1 MRKIKLLATVLR
13 ITGVIILCLA
23 LVLSLYGIATSA
35 KSWKTMNTYMGKNK
49 VEMGFA
55 DRMRFDHELYTVM
68 NKLAW
73 QWKSDDETLKA
84 NPGQKNEIEA
94 GHKQA
99 VVDAFL
105 YLNDRVVSQREENSA
120 AEMKKALNSYRDAAY
135 AKTLL
140 ERCEVINSNSAD
152 QELKKIYEKINS
164 MSKPPKGK
172 ALNVDYTQQCR
183 DFYDTLVQEHGEEAV
198 GSFVEFSNTLLSMF
212 TEYKNNKGVNIIDKY
227 LVADFSYEKYQQE
240 LVVTRATE
248 MTEDSE
254 NLVQQFSVLLAEVC
268 NGNEADFE
276 AFYVN
281 ARNTFIEMYPQQE
294 VPSLARFTC
303 CLHKLLTNEK
313 AKFFGSYEE
322 LVTALAEEAKAYEAA
337 GFDVFLSST
346 FVPELLTDTE
356 GRKEVRFGESKT
368 FPSRVSIPSVLWFLV
383 ASVWYLWF
391 LGIVLIILSIV
402 VNVILNRY
410 VLKKCKA
417 KKQEEMT
424 DDSDVLLKVEHVK
437 QYFRSKGYVNK
448 AVDDVSFEI
457 RKGEVFGLV
466 GESGC
471 GKTTTGRTIINLY
484 DPTDGDVYFK
494 GQRISTTEKGLSTLL
509 KQLKNDYKQA
519 VRA

>member
-152 QELKKIYEKINS
+152 QELNKIYEKINS

-172 ALNVDYTQQCR
+172 A
-183 DFYDTLVQEHGEEAV
+183 
-198 GSFVEFSNTLLSMF
+198 
-212 TEYKNNKGVNIIDKY
+212 
-227 LVADFSYEKYQQE
+227 
-240 LVVTRATE
+240 
-248 MTEDSE
+248 
-254 NLVQQFSVLLAEVC
+254 
-268 NGNEADFE
+268 
-276 AFYVN
+276 
-281 ARNTFIEMYPQQE
+281 
-294 VPSLARFTC
+294 
-303 CLHKLLTNEK
+303 
-313 AKFFGSYEE
+313 
-322 LVTALAEEAKAYEAA
+322 
-337 GFDVFLSST
+337 
-346 FVPELLTDTE
+346 
-356 GRKEVRFGESKT
+356 
-368 FPSRVSIPSVLWFLV
+368 
-383 ASVWYLWF
+383 
-391 LGIVLIILSIV
+391 
-402 VNVILNRY
+402 
-410 VLKKCKA
+410 
-417 KKQEEMT
+417 
-424 DDSDVLLKVEHVK
+424 
-437 QYFRSKGYVNK
+437 
-448 AVDDVSFEI
+448 
-457 RKGEVFGLV
+457 
-466 GESGC
+466 
-471 GKTTTGRTIINLY
+471 
-484 DPTDGDVYFK
+484 
-494 GQRISTTEKGLSTLL
+494 
-509 KQLKNDYKQA
+509 
-519 VRA
+519 